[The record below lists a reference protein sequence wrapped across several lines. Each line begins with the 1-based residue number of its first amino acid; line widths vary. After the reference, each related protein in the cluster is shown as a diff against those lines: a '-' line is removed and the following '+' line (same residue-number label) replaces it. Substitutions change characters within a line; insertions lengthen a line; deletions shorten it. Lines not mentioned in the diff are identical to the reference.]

1 MNIAVIGT
9 GYVGLV
15 TGACFSS
22 SGNKVICV
30 DIDEGK
36 IKSLLTGKVPFYEP
50 GLEEMVKSN
59 LEEGRISFTT
69 DIKTAVENSSI
80 ILIAVGT
87 PQSEDG
93 TADINYVLD
102 AARQIGNYMNDY
114 KVVVTKS
121 TVPVGTTEKVRDV
134 IKSLTEIEFDV
145 ASNPEFLKEGAAV
158 EDFLKPE
165 RVVIGVES
173 KKAGEILKELY
184 LPFMRSWNRSNVVSI
199 RSSEMS
205 KYASNAMLATRISF
219 MNEMAN
225 LCEAA
230 GVNVSDVRSVMGSDR
245 RIGRHFLFPGLGY
258 GGSCFPKDVKA
269 LINTAEQFGCELRV
283 CKAVNDINEDQ
294 RVRFFNKISKY
305 YGGDLNNRVFAMW
318 GLSFKPN
325 TDDIRES
332 PALFLVDKLLE
343 SGASI
348 VAHDPAALGNVKNI
362 YGNRI
367 KYAHSNYD
375 ACSGV
380 DSIIVSTEWSEYR
393 QPDFTKVASLVNS
406 QVIFDGRN
414 LYNRKKLEDMGF
426 DYIAVG
432 I

>member
-36 IKSLLTGKVPFYEP
+36 IKSLLTGNVPFYEP

-69 DIKTAVENSSI
+69 DIRTAVENSSI

-93 TADINYVLD
+93 TADVNYVLD

-134 IKSLTEIEFDV
+134 IKSLTEVEFDV

-219 MNEMAN
+219 MNDMAN

-305 YGGDLNNRVFAMW
+305 YGDNLKNRVFAMW

-380 DSIIVSTEWSEYR
+380 DSVIVSTEWSEYR
-393 QPDFTKVASLVNS
+393 QPDFAKVASLVSS

>member
-15 TGACFSS
+15 TGACLSS
-22 SGNKVICV
+22 SGNKVTCV
-30 DIDEGK
+30 DIDENK
-36 IKSLLTGKVPFYEP
+36 ISSLLTGKVPFYEP
-50 GLEEMVKSN
+50 GLEEMVNAN
-59 LEEGRISFTT
+59 LEEERISFTT
-69 DIKTAVENSSI
+69 DIKAAVERSQVI
-80 ILIAVGT
+80 FIAVGT
-87 PQSEDG
+87 PQSENG
-93 TADINYVLD
+93 AADINYVLD
-102 AARQIGNYMNDY
+102 VARQIGSYINDY
-114 KVVVTKS
+114 KVIVTKS
-121 TVPVGTTEKVRDV
+121 TVPVGTTEKVRDI
-134 IKSLTEIEFDV
+134 IKSLTDVRFDI

-173 KKAGEILKELY
+173 EKAAEILKELY

-219 MNEMAN
+219 MNEIAA

-258 GGSCFPKDVKA
+258 GGSCFPKDVRA
-269 LINTAEQFGCELRV
+269 LINTAEQFDCELKV
-283 CKAVNDINEDQ
+283 CKAVNDVNKDQ
-294 RVRFFNKISKY
+294 RARFFSKISKY
-305 YGGDLNNRVFAMW
+305 YGDDLKDKVFAMW

-343 SGASI
+343 NGASI
-348 VAHDPAALGNVKNI
+348 VAHDPAALSNVRRI
-362 YGNRI
+362 YGDKI
-367 KYAHSNYD
+367 KYSQSNYD
-375 ACSGV
+375 SCSEA
-380 DSIIVSTEWSEYR
+380 DSVIISTEWSEYR
-393 QPDFTKVASLVNS
+393 QPDFMKIASLLKS
-406 QVIFDGRN
+406 RVIFDGRN
-414 LYNRKKLEDMGF
+414 LYNRQKLEDMGF
-426 DYIAVG
+426 EYIAVG